1 MIVWVRD
8 ARPDQNS
15 GSLKYV
21 HEECVAFVTY
31 NDKWVD
37 MDWDYSTFKPCLQ
50 RIHTKSEEGT

>member
-21 HEECVAFVTY
+21 QEECVVTY

-37 MDWDYSTFKPCLQ
+37 MDWDYRTFKPCLQ
-50 RIHTKSEEGT
+50 RIHT

>member
-21 HEECVAFVTY
+21 QDECVAFVTY

-37 MDWDYSTFKPCLQ
+37 MDWDYRTFKPCLQ
-50 RIHTKSEEGT
+50 RIHT